1 MRTLN
6 AITAAD
12 DLLEFLGTHPGE
24 RSRIHSVYPHALNL
38 LVGESTLIT
47 ITNRADLTPMGLE
60 LSPSESFAGLARAG
74 EEIMLGTESLRS
86 VNAAFEVNLEGA
98 SVWQSNLRADHP
110 PRPIEEIASLRRR
123 LAGWLAS
130 QPATGL
136 MPLLPRLAKLPPRIG
151 QASGNI
157 YSRYI
162 AEDLA
167 AFTGAINASDWEH
180 AQTLADR
187 LVGFGMGSTP
197 SCDDFLAAY
206 LLVLK
211 AAEMLHPG
219 RFGWVSAFN
228 RAIARKAENRSTL
241 LSANMLRHASAGK
254 TGRSHQRLLRT
265 CLLNVKDDLADAA
278 SQVFGHGASS
288 GGDFL
293 LGLLCAMEW
302 YQNAISE
309 TSKKGESAWVA
320 LQRPQPAPG
329 I

>member
-6 AITAAD
+6 VITVAD
-12 DLLEFLGTHPGE
+12 DLLEFIGTHQGE
-24 RSRIHSVYPHALNL
+24 PARVYSVYPRALNL

-47 ITNRADLTPMGLE
+47 LTNHADLTPMGLE
-60 LSPSESFAGLARAG
+60 LSPCESFAGLAQIG
-74 EEIMLGTESLRS
+74 EEILLGTESFRAVDAALEVKLR
-86 VNAAFEVNLEGA
+86 GA
-98 SVWQSNLRADHP
+98 SVWKSSLEVDQT
-110 PRPIEEIASLRRR
+110 PRPVEEIASLRRS

-130 QPATGL
+130 QPADGL
-136 MPLLPRLAKLPPRIG
+136 MPLLPRLAKLPPRFG

-167 AFTGAINASDWEH
+167 AFTGAINASEWEH

-206 LLVLK
+206 LLVLR
-211 AAEMLHPG
+211 AAELLQPD
-219 RFGWVSAFN
+219 RFGWIPAFN
-228 RAIARKAENRSTL
+228 LAIARKAENRSTL
-241 LSANMLRHASAGK
+241 LSANMLRHASVGK

-265 CLLNVKDDLADAA
+265 CLFKVEDDLADAA

-309 TSKKGESAWVA
+309 NSKKGEKAWVA
-320 LQRPQPAPG
+320 LQKLQPAPG